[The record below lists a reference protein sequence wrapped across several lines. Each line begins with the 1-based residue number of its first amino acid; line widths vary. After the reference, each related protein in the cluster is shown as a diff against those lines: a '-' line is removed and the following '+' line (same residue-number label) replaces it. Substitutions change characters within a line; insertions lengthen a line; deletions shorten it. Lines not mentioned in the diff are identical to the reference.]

1 MRASSIL
8 KASRRIAESQNI
20 LILTHERP
28 DGDALG
34 SMLGLTHMLHALGKT
49 VSPVSAD
56 GISSVFKFLP
66 GSETIGERLPET
78 YDLCILVDCGD
89 AERIGRLAGSL
100 PRPPDINFDHHKTN
114 SDFAAINIVEPKANA
129 TAELLTELAPRLGL
143 RISPDAAM
151 CLLVGVVTDTIG
163 FRVPATNQRT
173 LTITKRLMR
182 AGGSLPEAMERTLHR
197 HSFAAMRYWGA
208 GLSRLERDGDL
219 IWTSLSLPARKAADY
234 PGRDDADLINVL
246 SSIEDARVAMI
257 FVEQEGGLVKIS
269 WRAREGLDVT
279 PLASSFG
286 GGGHPAASGATTVGA
301 LEEVIPRVVKATREW
316 YRTQT
321 NAHPAPG

>member
-1 MRASSIL
+1 MRKSSIL
-8 KASRRIAESQNI
+8 QASQRIAESRRV

-34 SMLGLTHMLHALGKT
+34 SMLALAHMLRAVGKT
-49 VSPVSAD
+49 VFPVSAD
-56 GISSVFKFLP
+56 GMSSVFRFLP
-66 GSETIGERLPET
+66 GSETISEHLPES

-89 AERIGRLAGSL
+89 AARIGRLAGSL
-100 PRPPDINFDHHKTN
+100 PRPPDINFDHHVTN
-114 SDFAAINIVEPKANA
+114 SAFAAVNIVEPKANA
-129 TAELLTELAPRLGL
+129 TAELLTALAPRLGL
-143 RISPDAAM
+143 TIDADAAM

-197 HSFAAMRYWGA
+197 HSFAAMRFWGA
-208 GLSRLERDGDL
+208 GLARLEREGDL
-219 IWTSLSLPARKAADY
+219 LWSSLPLSERKAAGY
-234 PGRDDADLINVL
+234 VGRDDADLINVL

-257 FVEQEGGLVKIS
+257 FVEQDGGLVKIS

-279 PLASSFG
+279 PLAASFG
-286 GGGHPAASGATTVGA
+286 GGGHPAASGATAEGT
-301 LEEVIPRVVKATREW
+301 LEEVRQRVLQATKEW
-316 YRTQT
+316 YRAQT
-321 NAHPAPG
+321 KAQSGQV

>member
-1 MRASSIL
+1 MRTASIL
-8 KASRRIAESQNI
+8 DASRRIADSHQV

-34 SMLGLTHMLHALGKT
+34 SMLGLTHMLRAAGKT
-49 VSPVSAD
+49 VFPVSAD
-56 GISSVFKFLP
+56 GISSVFRFLP

-89 AERIGRLAGSL
+89 AGRIGRLAGSL
-100 PRPPDINFDHHKTN
+100 PRPPDINFDHHVTN
-114 SDFAAINIVEPKANA
+114 SAFAAVNIVEPKANA

-143 RISPDAAM
+143 VINPDAAM
-151 CLLVGVVTDTIG
+151 CLLVGIVTDTIG

-197 HSFAAMRYWGA
+197 RSFTAMRFWGA

-219 IWTSLSLPARKAADY
+219 LWTSLPLAERKAAGY
-234 PGRDDADLINVL
+234 SGRDDADLINVL
-246 SSIEDARVAMI
+246 SSIEDARVAII
-257 FVEQEGGLVKIS
+257 FVEQDGGLVKVS
-269 WRAREGLDVT
+269 WRAREGLDLT
-279 PLASSFG
+279 PLATSFG
-286 GGGHPAASGATTVGA
+286 GGGHPAASGATVDGL
-301 LEEVIPRVVKATREW
+301 LEDVMARVLHSTREW
-316 YRTQT
+316 YRAQT
-321 NAHPAPG
+321 ETHAAQV